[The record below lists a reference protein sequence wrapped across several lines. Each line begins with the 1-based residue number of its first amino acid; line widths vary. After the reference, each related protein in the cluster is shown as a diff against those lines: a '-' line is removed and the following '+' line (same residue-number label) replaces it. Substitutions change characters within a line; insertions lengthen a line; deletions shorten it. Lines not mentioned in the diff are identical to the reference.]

1 MKNNK
6 ISKDDK
12 NKFIENCLLNYEE
25 NGKNDFINLV
35 IDDQEEEEL
44 NIKDAMEF
52 LIDYYLNEN
61 PEVMELKEIYQ
72 PEFED
77 YIFGDFWEEERKGI
91 LLVTIKD
98 GVKVS

>member
-61 PEVMELKEIYQ
+61 PEIIELKEIYQ

>member
-1 MKNNK
+1 MNNK
-6 ISKDDK
+6 ISKEDK
-12 NKFIENCLLNYEE
+12 DKFIDNCLLNYED
-25 NGKNDFINLV
+25 NGKHDFINLV

-61 PEVMELKEIYQ
+61 PEIIELKEIYQ